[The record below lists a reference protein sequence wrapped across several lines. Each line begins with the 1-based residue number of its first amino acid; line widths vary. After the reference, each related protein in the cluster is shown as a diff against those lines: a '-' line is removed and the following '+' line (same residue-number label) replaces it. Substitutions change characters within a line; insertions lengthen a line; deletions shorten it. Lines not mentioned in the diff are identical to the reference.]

1 MSAFDSMIAQ
11 GFPARLAAQMTA
23 EVLAQYGE
31 EPCTREQAAAH
42 EAGHWVIGDTLGL
55 APHRRLRLFKWRGR
69 WLGDNIEVHPTEVH
83 ILEDLDGYQV
93 RALQTIGGFVG
104 ELVAGHGHPA
114 SSVDERASLL
124 ASCCTLARLH
134 GGQPETLFVSA
145 VVVAVEI
152 IQTRREAF
160 DLVRHHLARER
171 RILRPQ
177 LDRLSQPDPAPWLR
191 RWRELAATPLNS

>member
-1 MSAFDSMIAQ
+1 MSAFESMIAQ
-11 GFPARLAAQMTA
+11 GFPAHLAEQITA
-23 EVLAQYGE
+23 EMLDQYGE

-55 APHRRLRLFKWRGR
+55 APYRRLRLFKWRGR
-69 WLGDNIEVHPTEVH
+69 WLGENIEVHPTEVH

-104 ELVAGHGHPA
+104 EIVAGHWHP
-114 SSVDERASLL
+114 SSSIDERISLE
-124 ASCCTLARLH
+124 ARCCTMARLH
-134 GGQPETLFVSA
+134 GGQPVILFASA

-152 IQTRREAF
+152 IQTRRAAF
-160 DLVRHHLARER
+160 DLVRHHLERER

-191 RWRELAATPLNS
+191 RWRELAATALNS